1 MSWATKQELMYVMN
15 EGKMKAQSS
24 HLSDQQKESIADY
37 ISNSIDDNQIRKC
50 KFSLENKGILGRNH
64 WVGWGLNHTNNRN
77 QISSVINS
85 NNVNKLKFK
94 WAFNIQ
100 GYESRS
106 PPVVLGDL
114 LIIGTNRGFVYAL
127 DRETGCS
134 HWSYRA
140 EGKLRNSP
148 LINLEDLAVYI
159 VDEGLVVHSINALDG
174 KLNWKSPVQREEF
187 NFSTGSP
194 VLMNSKLIIPIST
207 IETAVAVLPF
217 HECCKSSG
225 AIVALDAKNGKV
237 IWYHRVL
244 KEAKLVGK
252 RFITRVKK
260 FAPAGAAVWG
270 TPAIDDSGTKVFFG
284 TAQSTQSPA
293 SKFSDAIIALDI
305 KDGRRIWSHQTTRKD
320 AH

>member
-1 MSWATKQELMYVMN
+1 MLFKIKVIIFFTFLFFSGNNFISAEESLDTLVQENCLGCHSNPDLKAPSLQSMSWATKQELMYVMN

-114 LIIGTNRGFVYAL
+114 LIIGTNRG
-127 DRETGCS
+127 
-134 HWSYRA
+134 
-140 EGKLRNSP
+140 
-148 LINLEDLAVYI
+148 
-159 VDEGLVVHSINALDG
+159 
-174 KLNWKSPVQREEF
+174 
-187 NFSTGSP
+187 
-194 VLMNSKLIIPIST
+194 
-207 IETAVAVLPF
+207 
-217 HECCKSSG
+217 
-225 AIVALDAKNGKV
+225 
-237 IWYHRVL
+237 L
-244 KEAKLVGK
+244 K
-252 RFITRVKK
+252 
-260 FAPAGAAVWG
+260 
-270 TPAIDDSGTKVFFG
+270 
-284 TAQSTQSPA
+284 
-293 SKFSDAIIALDI
+293 
-305 KDGRRIWSHQTTRKD
+305 
-320 AH
+320 